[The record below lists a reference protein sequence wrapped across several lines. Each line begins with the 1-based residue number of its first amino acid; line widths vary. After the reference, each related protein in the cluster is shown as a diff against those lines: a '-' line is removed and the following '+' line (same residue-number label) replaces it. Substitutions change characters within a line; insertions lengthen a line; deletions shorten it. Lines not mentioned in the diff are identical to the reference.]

1 MIHET
6 HEEEPLLSKSTVTA
20 TVATMETVQVK
31 SPLRVRVPVVLLTTL
46 FGVGSWIA
54 INGLWVE
61 LPLLVSLNIPENY
74 NLASYLTVIIQLA
87 NVGPL
92 AFSLT
97 HYFLMKDKRIEIPTV
112 FIIVT
117 LGCISSLLLIFF
129 WDRYTVWQVDGKL
142 HSTALLVLAFFLSI
156 VDCTSSVAFTPFMSL
171 LKSSYLTWY
180 FIGEGLSSLLP
191 SVMALIQGVGSVEC
205 VANGTYINR
214 TTVGNETILQN
225 CTNWISRD
233 SPARFP
239 PQDFFGFLFAMML
252 TCGIAFTSLNYLP
265 LAKQE
270 HIYTRPA
277 SASTS
282 TTGSSTSSESHTL
295 VTHRTD
301 KLPPTNPGDEDL
313 SVDVLPVPQENPENT
328 EDGTGSKAPTDYRVL
343 SKRQRVYLFAVLCFV
358 CSLSNGALPSIQS
371 FSCGPYGLNTYLL
384 ASTLANIANP
394 MAATL
399 VMLVPSTNLA
409 LVGATTLCGTAV
421 GAYCM
426 LTAVLSPTPPLQHEP
441 IGSALIILAW
451 ITMMG
456 FFIYT
461 RATIAWILRTQPG
474 NRSLLIWYGG
484 VTQIGSLIGS
494 FVMWPLVN
502 VVNKF
507 QPYYEDVCEGFPRC
521 QVVESNVLYSAL

>member
-1 MIHET
+1 MAK
-6 HEEEPLLSKSTVTA
+6 EE
-20 TVATMETVQVK
+20 VK
-31 SPLRVRVPVVLLTTL
+31 SPLNVRTPVVILTTL
-46 FGVGSWIA
+46 FGIGSWIA

-61 LPLLVSLNIPENY
+61 LPLLVSLDIPENY
-74 NLASYLTVIIQLA
+74 SLASYLTVIIQLA

-97 HYFLMKDKRIEIPTV
+97 HFFLLKGKRIEIPTV
-112 FIIVT
+112 FIIVS
-117 LGCISSLLLIFF
+117 LGCASTLLLVFF

-205 VANGTYINR
+205 TANGTYVNH
-214 TTVGNETILQN
+214 TVIGNETIWQN
-225 CTNWISRD
+225 CTHWVSRN
-233 SPARFP
+233 SAARFP

-252 TCGIAFTSLNYLP
+252 TCGIAFTMLNYLP
-265 LAKQE
+265 LAKKE
-270 HIYTRPA
+270 HIQGRPA
-277 SASTS
+277 SQSTS
-282 TTGSSTSSESHTL
+282 SAGSDSSTSSESHSL
-295 VTHRTD
+295 VARSAR
-301 KLPPTNPGDEDL
+301 NPGTPAYGDEAQDM
-313 SVDVLPVPQENPENT
+313 LPAPKENAEEST
-328 EDGTGSKAPTDYRVL
+328 LDSSKPPTDYRL
-343 SKRQRVYLFAVLCFV
+343 LTKRQLIYLYAVLCFV
-358 CSLSNGALPSIQS
+358 CALSNGVLPSIQS

-394 MAATL
+394 LAATL

-409 LVGATTLCGTAV
+409 LVGMTALFGTAF

-426 LTAVLSPTPPLQHEP
+426 LTAALSPTPPLQHEP

-451 ITMMG
+451 ILMTG
-456 FFIYT
+456 LFVYT
-461 RATIAWILRTQPG
+461 KATIAWILRTQPNSRG
-474 NRSLLIWYGG
+474 LLIWYGG
-484 VTQIGSLIGS
+484 ITQVGSLVGS

-502 VVNKF
+502 VAKVF
-507 QPYYEDVCEGFPRC
+507 HPSYEDPCEGYPRC
-521 QVVESNVLYSAL
+521 ELVEATVSYSEL